1 MMTKEFDVAIA
12 GAGPGGVAAAL
23 KLAETDLSVILLE
36 KDVFPRDKICGDA
49 LSGKVLDALRMIDP
63 SYKESLYQ
71 FSEKL
76 DTWGIRFFAPNKRA
90 LDIPFYSKRTAESRS
105 PGFISKR
112 IAFDSFLFKL
122 IQEKKNIQIKQNFK
136 VQEARRESGKICL
149 SNGKEDIQAKIVI
162 AADGAQSRLS
172 KLLADEKMDKKHHS
186 AGIRAYYK
194 GVKGFNEENFIEL
207 HYLKDLLP
215 GYLWIFP
222 LDKDMANVGLGMLSE
237 HVSKHKINLK
247 SKLHELI
254 ENHPHL
260 KERFE
265 DAEMVD
271 SIKGFGLPLGSK
283 KRKISG
289 DNYMLVGDAA
299 SLIDPFTGEGISNAM
314 MSGIFAAEWAQKSI
328 SDQDQSSSF
337 FQKYDAE
344 VYRRLGKELDLS
356 YKMQKLVRFPWLFNF
371 IVNKANRNPSL
382 RTMFTMMF
390 ENLDIRKELSKPSF
404 YWDLIFK

>member
-12 GAGPGGVAAAL
+12 GAGPGGIAAAL
-23 KLAETDLSVILLE
+23 KLAETNLSVVLLE

-49 LSGKVLDALRMIDP
+49 LSGKVLDALRIIDP
-63 SYKESLYQ
+63 AYKESLYK
-71 FSEKL
+71 FPEKL
-76 DTWGIRFFAPNKRA
+76 DTWGIRFFAPNKKA

-112 IAFDSFLFKL
+112 IEFDSFLFEL
-122 IQEKKNIQIKQNFK
+122 IQQKKSIEIQQKFNAK
-136 VQEARRESGKICL
+136 EARKEGNAWVLSDGKD
-149 SNGKEDIQAKIVI
+149 EVRAKIVI

-172 KLLADEKMDKKHHS
+172 KLLAEEKMDKKHHS

-194 GVKGFNEENFIEL
+194 GVRGFNEENFIEL

-222 LDKDMANVGLGMLSE
+222 LNKDMANVGLGMLSE

-247 SKLHELI
+247 TKLHELI

-265 DAEMVD
+265 GAEMVD

-289 DNYMLVGDAA
+289 DNFMLVGDAA

-314 MSGIFAAEWAQKSI
+314 MSGIFAAKWAEKSLQ
-328 SDQDQSSSF
+328 DQDQSANF
-337 FQKYDAE
+337 FRDYDAE

>member
-1 MMTKEFDVAIA
+1 MTNVFDVAIA

-63 SYKESLYQ
+63 THKESLYR
-71 FSEKL
+71 FPEKL
-76 DTWGIRFFAPNKRA
+76 DTWGIRFFAPNKKA
-90 LDIPFYSKRTAESRS
+90 LDIPFYSSRTDESRS

-112 IAFDSFLFKL
+112 IEFDSFLFNL
-122 IQEKKNIQIKQNFK
+122 IQEKERVEIKQNFK
-136 VQEARRESGKICL
+136 VQYARREEGSVIL
-149 SNGKEDIQAKIVI
+149 SDGKEDIYANIVI
-162 AADGAQSRLS
+162 AADGAQSKLN
-172 KLLADEKMDKKHHS
+172 KLLADEKLDKKHHS

-260 KERFE
+260 KERFV

-314 MSGIFAAEWAQKSI
+314 MSGIFAAKWAEQSI
-328 SDQDQSSSF
+328 KYQNQSANFFSS
-337 FQKYDAE
+337 YDAE
-344 VYRRLGKELDLS
+344 VYRRMGKELDLS
-356 YKMQKLVRFPWLFNF
+356 YQMQKLVRFPWLFNF

-382 RTMFTMMF
+382 RSMFTMMF